1 MAARSRLG
9 RPLTR
14 PSHPVRPESLSL
26 LYNENMPL
34 TIEEVEHIAQ
44 LARLE
49 LDPEHISRYR
59 EQLSHILDYIAKL
72 RELDTS
78 DVPPTAGGGLDR
90 MTLRPDRSRPG
101 LRTEALLRNAPD
113 AENDQFKIP
122 PVFE

>member
-1 MAARSRLG
+1 
-9 RPLTR
+9 
-14 PSHPVRPESLSL
+14 
-26 LYNENMPL
+26 MPL

-49 LDPEHISRYR
+49 LNPEQASHYR

-90 MTLRPDRSRPG
+90 MALRPDRARPG

-113 AENDQFKIP
+113 AEDDQFKIP

>member
-1 MAARSRLG
+1 
-9 RPLTR
+9 
-14 PSHPVRPESLSL
+14 
-26 LYNENMPL
+26 MPL

-59 EQLSHILDYIAKL
+59 QQLSHILDYIAKL

-90 MTLRPDRSRPG
+90 MALRSDRPRPG

-113 AENDQFKIP
+113 AEDNQFKIP